1 MKKHLFPV
9 IFCLVCTLSF
19 GQNEALLDRLQAI
32 RNNNMIFCNVDG
44 YQITSETFNRAFTEK
59 GLKKVFRKYSIDR
72 ETPKIKDEQ
81 LPYNNLYVT
90 TDEVRAEGIVQNNA
104 FYFIEIDKNQLRVVQ
119 FIAVNKRN
127 KSFEQAM
134 VSLLMEDGIPE
145 ENFAATTIDTINFAG
160 RDIQLSS
167 NCYWTGV
174 NTVQCP
180 YLGEMNW
187 SVHKD
192 LKDAQNSVAQQYAI
206 TASKKNGKILSEEQV
221 SLIFEGTETAAKKII
236 YDFKGVSSLLASM
249 SGGKTLTVFYVAAPV
264 RGNYVSCVLSF
275 WNNDSITETGL
286 VPLLDEVMQLKG

>member
-44 YQITSETFNRAFTEK
+44 YQITSETFNREFTEK

-119 FIAVNKRN
+119 FIAINKRN

>member
-1 MKKHLFPV
+1 
-9 IFCLVCTLSF
+9 
-19 GQNEALLDRLQAI
+19 
-32 RNNNMIFCNVDG
+32 MIFCNVDG

-81 LPYNNLYVT
+81 LTYNNLYVT

-275 WNNDSITETGL
+275 WNNDSITKTGL

>member
-44 YQITSETFNRAFTEK
+44 YQITSETFNREFTEK

-104 FYFIEIDKNQLRVVQ
+104 FYFIEIDKNQLRVIQ
-119 FIAVNKRN
+119 FIAINKRN

-275 WNNDSITETGL
+275 WNNDSITKTGL

>member
-72 ETPKIKDEQ
+72 ETLKIKDEQ

>member
-44 YQITSETFNRAFTEK
+44 YQITSETFNREFTEK

-104 FYFIEIDKNQLRVVQ
+104 FYFIEIDKNQLRVIQ

>member
-32 RNNNMIFCNVDG
+32 RNNNIIFCNVDG

-81 LPYNNLYVT
+81 LTYNNLYVT

>member
-44 YQITSETFNRAFTEK
+44 YQITSETFNREFTEK

>member
-104 FYFIEIDKNQLRVVQ
+104 FYFIEIDKNQLRVIQ
-119 FIAVNKRN
+119 FIAINKRN

>member
-249 SGGKTLTVFYVAAPV
+249 SCGKTLTVFYVAAPV

-286 VPLLDEVMQLKG
+286 VPLLDEVMQLKE

>member
-44 YQITSETFNRAFTEK
+44 YQITSETFNREFTEK

-104 FYFIEIDKNQLRVVQ
+104 FYFIEIDKNQLRVIQ

-275 WNNDSITETGL
+275 WNNDSITKTGL

>member
-81 LPYNNLYVT
+81 LTYNNLYVT

-275 WNNDSITETGL
+275 WNNDSITKTGL

>member
-1 MKKHLFPV
+1 MNKHFILLL
-9 IFCLVCTLSF
+9 ICLLSNLSF
-19 GQNEALLDRLQAI
+19 AQNEGVLDRLQAI
-32 RNNNMIFCNVDG
+32 RNNDMIFCNVDG

-59 GLKKVFRKYSIDR
+59 GLKKVYRKYSVDKDA
-72 ETPKIKDEQ
+72 PKIKDEQ
-81 LPYNNLYVT
+81 LPYNNLYIT
-90 TDEVRAEGIVQNNA
+90 TDEIRAEGIVQNNA
-104 FYFIEIDKNQLRVVQ
+104 FYFIELDKNQLSVVQ
-119 FIAVNKRN
+119 FIALNKRD
-127 KSFEQAM
+127 KAFEQVM

-160 RDIQLSS
+160 RNIQLGS
-167 NCYWTGV
+167 NCYWTAI

-192 LKDAQNSVAQQYAI
+192 LQDAQNSAAQQYAI
-206 TASKKNGKILSEEQV
+206 TASRKNGDIVSEEQV
-221 SLIFEGTETAAKKII
+221 ALIFEGTETTAKKII
-236 YDFKGVSSLLASM
+236 YDFKGVTSLLVGM

-275 WNNDSITETGL
+275 WNNDSITDTGL

>member
-275 WNNDSITETGL
+275 WNNDSITKTGL

>member
-44 YQITSETFNRAFTEK
+44 YQITSETFNREFTEK

-221 SLIFEGTETAAKKII
+221 SLIFEGTETATKKII

-275 WNNDSITETGL
+275 WNNDSITKTGL

>member
-81 LPYNNLYVT
+81 LTYNNLYVT